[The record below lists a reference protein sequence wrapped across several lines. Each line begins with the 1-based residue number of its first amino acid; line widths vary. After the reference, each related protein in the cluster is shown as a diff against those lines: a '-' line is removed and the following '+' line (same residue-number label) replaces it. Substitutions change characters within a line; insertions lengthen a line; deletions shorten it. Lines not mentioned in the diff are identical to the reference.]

1 MKRLP
6 KAVMNNRQSMTNYTH
21 TMIRKRI
28 FLPVLLLCCLFFAKA
43 QNKFG
48 DNLGT
53 VNSSSLLELESTN
66 KGFRLPRIVLTDLK
80 VWSPL
85 TGSPTSGMVVYNEK
99 GTLPEG
105 LYYWRTDSAKWG
117 RVIDSLMITKIVS
130 KSLKPTG
137 LVKPSAYYQMAGS
150 TSAFPASPASYTG
163 DGCITYAANEGIL
176 LVYTVKGIKA
186 GFPMMA
192 TASSSFDDNIL
203 IGKVEAISDNL
214 VEVFTYNRTATQLTA
229 ENLEMSFSYTFVDP
243 N

>member
-1 MKRLP
+1 
-6 KAVMNNRQSMTNYTH
+6 MNNRQSITNYTH
-21 TMIRKRI
+21 TMIRKKI

-80 VWSPL
+80 IWSPL

-105 LYYWRTDSAKWG
+105 LYYWRIDSAKWG

-137 LVKPSAYYQMAGS
+137 LTRPTSYYQMASGAL
-150 TSAFPASPASYTG
+150 AFPSTPASYTG
-163 DGCITYAANEGIL
+163 DGCIIYAANEGIRL
-176 LVYTVKGIKA
+176 RYTVKGIKA
-186 GFPMMA
+186 GFPLMA
-192 TASSSFDDNIL
+192 TVSGNFDDKIL
-203 IGKVEAISDNL
+203 VGKVQAISDDI
-214 VEVFTYNRTATQLTA
+214 VEVFTYNATVDQLTSG
-229 ENLEMSFSYTFVDP
+229 NLEMSFSYILVYS